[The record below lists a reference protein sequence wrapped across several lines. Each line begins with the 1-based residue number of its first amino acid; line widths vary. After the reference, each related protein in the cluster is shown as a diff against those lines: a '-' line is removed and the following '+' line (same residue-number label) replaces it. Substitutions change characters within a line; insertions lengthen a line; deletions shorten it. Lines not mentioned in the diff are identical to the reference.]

1 MPVTDQVK
9 KKLEQ
14 LPDQPGVYLMRDR
27 SGRIIYVGKAASLRS
42 RVRHYFQPATL
53 RGADPKLRGL
63 INSIVDLD
71 VLVVRTEAE
80 AILTEGR
87 MIKEYRPRYNIAFR
101 DDKRFPLLRIDLNEP
116 WPRVETCRIDR
127 RDGALYFGPYSN
139 SSAARVAR
147 EFLEQHFGLRA
158 CRPREPGPEEHR
170 HCHADIVSFC
180 SAPCVARI
188 TAADYRARVE
198 DAVAFLR
205 GERPAILEELAAAM
219 DREATALNFEKAAA
233 WRDTL
238 LHLRWVI
245 KERHK
250 GTRSLELHAEEAR
263 QGVLEL
269 QAALALPAPPVVIEC
284 FDISN
289 ISGTHAVAS
298 MVVAV
303 DGMPARSR
311 YRRFRIKTV
320 EGSDDPR
327 MMAEV
332 IRRRYTRVLAEGQ
345 PAPGLVLVDGGF
357 TQLSA
362 ARAEL
367 RALGLTAQPLAGLA
381 KKNEEL
387 YQSDDPAAE
396 PLRLARDSA
405 ALKMVQQLRDEA
417 HRFALDYHRAL
428 RNRLMRDSRLDQV
441 EGIGEKRKALL
452 LKTFGSVRRLSRISE
467 AELAAVPG
475 VGPVMARAVRETL
488 AHYGKTR
495 HEDEQT

>member
-1 MPVTDQVK
+1 MPVTDHVK
-9 KKLEQ
+9 AKLPL
-14 LPDQPGVYLMRDR
+14 LPDEPGVYLMRDR
-27 SGRIIYVGKAASLRS
+27 SGRIIYVGKAASLRN

-53 RGADPKLRGL
+53 SGADPKLRGL

-71 VLVVRTEAE
+71 FVVVRTEAE

-87 MIKEYRPRYNIAFR
+87 MIKEYRPRYNVAFR
-101 DDKRFPLLRIDLNEP
+101 DDKRFPMLRVDLRDP
-116 WPRVETCRIDR
+116 WPRLETCRIDR
-127 RDGALYFGPYSN
+127 RDGAHYFGPYSN
-139 SSAARVAR
+139 SMAARVAR
-147 EFLEQHFGLRA
+147 EFLEQRFGLRA
-158 CRPREPGPEEHR
+158 CRPREPGPEDHR

-180 SAPCVARI
+180 TAPCVGRI
-188 TAADYRARVE
+188 TQDDYRARLEEVI
-198 DAVAFLR
+198 AFLR

-219 DREATALNFEKAAA
+219 DREASALNFEKAAA
-233 WRDTL
+233 LRDTL

-250 GTRSLELHAEEAR
+250 GTRSLEMRAEEAR
-263 QGVLEL
+263 AGVFEL
-269 QAALALPAPPVVIEC
+269 QQALALPAPPEVIEC

-303 DGMPARSR
+303 DGMPARQR

-332 IRRRYTRVLAEGQ
+332 IRRRYTRVLGEGQ
-345 PAPGLVLVDGGF
+345 PRPGLVLVDGGF

-367 RALGLTAQPLAGLA
+367 RTLGMDDQPSAGLA
-381 KKNEEL
+381 KKYEEL
-387 YQSDDPAAE
+387 YRDDDPGVE
-396 PLRLARDSA
+396 PLRLPRDSA

-417 HRFALDYHRAL
+417 HRFALDYHRTL
-428 RNRLMRDSRLDQV
+428 RNRLMRDSLLDQV
-441 EGIGEKRKALL
+441 EGIGEKRKTLL
-452 LKTFGSVRRLSRISE
+452 LQTFGSVRRLAKATETEI
-467 AELAAVPG
+467 ANVPG
-475 VGPVMARAVRETL
+475 VGPAMARAVRETL
-488 AHYGKTR
+488 AHYG
-495 HEDEQT
+495 